1 MNKPSSAGA
10 GAGDEPAAV
19 CLHNAD
25 PHEVAEHLERGQF
38 FWLDLEQPTDDKL
51 YQLAEKIGLHP
62 LTVDDART
70 FEQRPKLDEY
80 DGYVFLV
87 SYGVDPAA
95 LSGEPLLVEVHLIIS
110 GDFVVTIHRRPIPE
124 LQALRERFPQHPKRS
139 EQFLVYKILDA
150 VTSTFFP
157 VLTRIDDA
165 IDEIE
170 QDVIEVPTEEILQ
183 RIFSLKRDLV
193 SMRRVISPER
203 DLFARDSER
212 ISDLPGLEADD
223 RLYFRDLYD
232 GLVRISELVDSY
244 RDLLSGATDMYLSTV
259 ANRQG
264 EVNKTLTMIATVFL
278 PLTFLTGFF
287 GQNFSFLTTHILDTE
302 WSFIVFG
309 LGLLL
314 VSIIVFLIYFRSKR
328 WM

>member
-1 MNKPSSAGA
+1 MNTATSADEDP
-10 GAGDEPAAV
+10 GDQTAA
-19 CLHNAD
+19 CLHNAE
-25 PHEVAEHLERGQF
+25 PHEVAEHLEQGRF
-38 FWLDLEQPTDDKL
+38 FWLDLEDPPDEKLDKI
-51 YQLAEKIGLHP
+51 AEKVGLHP

-70 FEQRPKLDEY
+70 FDQRPKLDEY
-80 DGYVFLV
+80 EGYVFLV
-87 SYGVDPAA
+87 AYGVDVAA
-95 LSGEPLLVEVHLIIS
+95 VSGEPLLLEVHLIIS
-110 GDFVVTIHRRPIPE
+110 GDFVITIHRRPIAT
-124 LQALRERFPQHPKRS
+124 LHDLRQRFPKHPKRS

-170 QDVIEVPTEEILQ
+170 QDVIEEPTEAILQ

-193 SMRRVISPER
+193 AMRRVISPER
-203 DLFARDSER
+203 DLFARDGER
-212 ISDLPGLEADD
+212 IAELRGLEADD

-232 GLVRISELVDSY
+232 SLVRVSELVDSY
-244 RDLLSGATDMYLSTV
+244 RDLLSGATDMYLSTI

-264 EVNKTLTMIATVFL
+264 EVNKQLTIIATVFL

-287 GQNFSFLTTHILDTE
+287 GQNFAFLTNHVLNTAL
-302 WSFIVFG
+302 SFAVLGI
-309 LGLLL
+309 GLLF
-314 VSIIVFLIYFRSKR
+314 VSIFGFVVYFRRRR